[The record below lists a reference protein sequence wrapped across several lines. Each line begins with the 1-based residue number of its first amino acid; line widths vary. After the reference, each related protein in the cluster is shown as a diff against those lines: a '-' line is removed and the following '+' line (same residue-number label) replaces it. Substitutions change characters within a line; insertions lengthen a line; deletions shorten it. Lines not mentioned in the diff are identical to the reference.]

1 MPRLDNAV
9 AILANAIARAS
20 AWQTEMR
27 LNETPDTYFRRL
39 AAISPPEEAVLYEN
53 VANPEMTHDIQQHFL
68 ETFPYHYSI
77 LRSSV
82 VPTVIDAGFRR
93 NVIPSE
99 ASAIL
104 DIRMLPDEDVER
116 FYQSLAEVIDDPR
129 VEIVPEHVYRPAAP
143 PSAIDNEMFQ
153 ALERVAVEMHP
164 RTTVLPVMSTG
175 ATDSAQ
181 LRAKGVQSYGIG
193 PSRTVDEINSGYGA
207 HGDNERVAED
217 AFVSMVEYLWR
228 VVLEMAASK

>member
-1 MPRLDNAV
+1 
-9 AILANAIARAS
+9 
-20 AWQTEMR
+20 
-27 LNETPDTYFRRL
+27 
-39 AAISPPEEAVLYEN
+39 
-53 VANPEMTHDIQQHFL
+53 
-68 ETFPYHYSI
+68 
-77 LRSSV
+77 
-82 VPTVIDAGFRR
+82 
-93 NVIPSE
+93 
-99 ASAIL
+99 
-104 DIRMLPDEDVER
+104 
-116 FYQSLAEVIDDPR
+116 
-129 VEIVPEHVYRPAAP
+129 
-143 PSAIDNEMFQ
+143 MFQ